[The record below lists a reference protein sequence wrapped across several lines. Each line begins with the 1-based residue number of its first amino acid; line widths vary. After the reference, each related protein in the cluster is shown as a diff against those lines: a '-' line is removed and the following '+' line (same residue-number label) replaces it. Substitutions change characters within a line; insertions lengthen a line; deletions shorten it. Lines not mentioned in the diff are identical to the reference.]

1 MSEDTTDRLGR
12 PLKDL
17 RISVT
22 DRCNFRCG
30 YCMPRE
36 HFGPG
41 YTFLPPSELLTF
53 EEITCVAMAAQRR
66 GVSKIRLTGGEPLM
80 RPGLERLVAQ
90 LAATGGLDIAMTT
103 NGSLLAAKA
112 SGLAA
117 AGLDRVT
124 ISLDSTDPEVF
135 ARMSDTRVPVET
147 VLRGID
153 AAVEAGIGTVKVNMV
168 VRRGMNES
176 AVLDLVDRYYGTP
189 VRVRFIEYMDVGST
203 NGWQDT
209 EVVPSEEIRALID
222 ASYPLVEVP
231 PDHVGE
237 VASRYR
243 FRDAP
248 GEIGLI
254 SSISEPFC
262 HTCTRLRLSSD
273 GKLHTCLFGA
283 DGHDLKALLRSGVGV
298 DEVDEM
304 LASVWGG
311 RDDQYSLLR
320 QTDAVAER
328 PKVEMSYI
336 GG

>member
-1 MSEDTTDRLGR
+1 VTAAMDRMGR
-12 PLKDL
+12 PLRDL

-36 HFGPG
+36 HFGAG
-41 YTFLPPSELLTF
+41 YTFLQPRELLTF
-53 EEITCVAMAAQRR
+53 DEITCVAHAARRR
-66 GVSKIRLTGGEPLM
+66 GVRKIRLTGGEPLM
-80 RPGLERLVAQ
+80 RPGVDRLVAQ
-90 LAATGGLDIAMTT
+90 LSAMGGLDIAMTT
-103 NGSLLAAKA
+103 NGSLLGAKA
-112 SGLAA
+112 RALAT
-117 AGLDRVT
+117 AGLQRVT

-135 ARMSDTRVPVET
+135 ARMSDTRVSVDT

-153 AAVEAGIGTVKVNMV
+153 AAVASGIPSVKVNMV

-176 AVLDLVDRYYGTP
+176 AVLDLVERYRDTR
-189 VRVRFIEYMDVGST
+189 VVVRFIEYMDVGTT
-203 NGWQDT
+203 NGWQDS

-222 ASYPLVEVP
+222 AKYPLVEVSP
-231 PDHVGE
+231 QHVGE
-237 VASRYR
+237 VATRYR
-243 FRDAP
+243 FRDSA

-283 DGHDLKALLRSGVGV
+283 DGHDLKSVLRAGGGV
-298 DEVDEM
+298 DAVEEM
-304 LASVWGG
+304 LRSVWGE
-311 RDDQYSLLR
+311 RDAQYSFLR
-320 QTDAVAER
+320 QSDAVAER